1 MDRFSF
7 FFAFYGLLLG
17 LAVAEL
23 LGGFA
28 RMVRAKA
35 VRKIE
40 AQTALIALLTFLL
53 ICATW
58 IDAFGQ
64 FTNVSLDF
72 AGLWAPILTGTAY
85 YLVATVIFPT
95 DEREFDRLANYFAD
109 RKRFMVAMLLA
120 AETFVNVTS
129 LQFYTTAF
137 NERPASF
144 WLVIVPFNLMIN
156 AIFVALLLVR
166 SRRLNII
173 LLAAQI
179 ILFVLVYWSRGAL
192 VALAH
197 ENYGYLWTR

>member
-23 LGGFA
+23 LGGFS

-35 VRKIE
+35 VRKLE

-64 FTNVSLDF
+64 FANVSLDF
-72 AGLWAPILTGTAY
+72 AGLWAPILTGTGYFLA
-85 YLVATVIFPT
+85 ATVIFPT
-95 DEREFDRLANYFAD
+95 DEREFDRLASYFAD

-129 LQFYTTAF
+129 LQFYTSTF
-137 NERPASF
+137 SERPASF
-144 WLVIVPFNLMIN
+144 WFVIMPFNLMIN
-156 AIFVALLLVR
+156 AIFVALLIVT
-166 SRRLNII
+166 SRRLNMI
-173 LLAAQI
+173 LLTAQI

-197 ENYGYLWTR
+197 ENYGYLWTT